1 MMKKISNGEIGEM
14 GEMEEIEEI
23 VELEEIA
30 VARTH
35 SARKKNK
42 KLPNANR

>member
-30 VARTH
+30 VAKTH

-42 KLPNANR
+42 LPNANR